1 MKKDAIMDEKS
12 SKVKNDPKEIKGV
25 VTARKCDCC
34 GHHEIG
40 IITQSGKYVP
50 LRPGMTVNII
60 GGNSD

>member
-1 MKKDAIMDEKS
+1 MNEKS
-12 SKVKNDPKEIKGV
+12 FEVKDDHKESVKGV

-40 IITQSGKYVP
+40 ITTQIGEYVP

-60 GGNSD
+60 EENSD

>member
-1 MKKDAIMDEKS
+1 MK
-12 SKVKNDPKEIKGV
+12 SKVKDDHKESIKGV

-40 IITQSGKYVP
+40 IITQSGEYVP

-60 GGNSD
+60 GENSD

>member
-1 MKKDAIMDEKS
+1 MK
-12 SKVKNDPKEIKGV
+12 SKVKDDHKKSIEGV
-25 VTARKCDCC
+25 VTTRKCDCC

-40 IITQSGKYVP
+40 ITIQTGEYVP